1 MFINQ
6 DTSLRGAMH
15 CLALRCW
22 IRCEYGF
29 RNDWYSICV
38 WSDANERN
46 RFLDYFLSSSMDSWL
61 KELLLLLPFS
71 GLYFQVNL
79 GELVPLSSSTCC
91 GREALGISGT
101 EFYMPH
107 VLPATQLSVSNQWSE
122 QVLTVMICIYT
133 MRQSLCSCSKIC

>member
-1 MFINQ
+1 MFIYQ
-6 DTSLRGAMH
+6 DMSLCGAKH
-15 CLALRCW
+15 CLALQCW

-91 GREALGISGT
+91 VGEKLWGSVGQS
-101 EFYMPH
+101 FYTPD
-107 VLPATQLSVSNQWSE
+107 VLPATQLSLSNQ
-122 QVLTVMICIYT
+122 
-133 MRQSLCSCSKIC
+133 